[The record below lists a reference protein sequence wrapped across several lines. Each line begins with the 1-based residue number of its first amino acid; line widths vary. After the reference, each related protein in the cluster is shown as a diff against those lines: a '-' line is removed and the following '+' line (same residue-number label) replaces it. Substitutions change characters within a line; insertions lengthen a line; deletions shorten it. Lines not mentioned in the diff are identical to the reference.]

1 MKISIITA
9 TWQCADTV
17 GDCLVS
23 VAGQT
28 HADREHI
35 VIDGASPDGTL
46 AVLEAHRPQLAAL
59 VSEPDSGIYHALNKG
74 LALATGEVVGFLH
87 ADDVYA
93 DETVLARIA
102 AAFANPGEGGRWTR
116 SMAIWTM

>member
-17 GDCLVS
+17 GDCLAS

-59 VSEPDSGIYHALNKG
+59 VSEPDSGLYHALNKG
-74 LALATGEVVGFLH
+74 LALATGEVGKASERAVAVFQRIYG
-87 ADDVYA
+87 V
-93 DETVLARIA
+93 DERAKLKLTV
-102 AAFANPGEGGRWTR
+102 E
-116 SMAIWTM
+116 

>member
-59 VSEPDSGIYHALNKG
+59 VSEPDSGLYHALNKG
-74 LALATGEVVGFLH
+74 LALATGDH
-87 ADDVYA
+87 AP
-93 DETVLARIA
+93 ELWKR
-102 AAFANPGEGGRWTR
+102 
-116 SMAIWTM
+116 